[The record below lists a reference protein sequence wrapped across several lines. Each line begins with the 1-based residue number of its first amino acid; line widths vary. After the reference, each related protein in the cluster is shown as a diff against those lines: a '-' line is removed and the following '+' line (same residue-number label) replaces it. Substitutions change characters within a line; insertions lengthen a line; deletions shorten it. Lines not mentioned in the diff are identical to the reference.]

1 MKCNTLKW
9 QGFILLMLL
18 LLLHKAQ
25 SADSELNKLTEFQ
38 GGQMEGFY
46 YGWKDSLVLAS
57 SSQVNANCVK
67 SWPFYPFFIF
77 FPLIS
82 VLVASTIQTW

>member
-9 QGFILLMLL
+9 QGFTLLMLL

-46 YGWKDSLVLAS
+46 YG
-57 SSQVNANCVK
+57 
-67 SWPFYPFFIF
+67 
-77 FPLIS
+77 
-82 VLVASTIQTW
+82 